1 MVLRL
6 LHDIC
11 KDRVRKKGPR
21 CRWELELALATF
33 SLSMGKGL
41 ADDNAGDR
49 GALVVGV
56 WPRRPFRFPDGRGGA
71 APRVWPH
78 GSPDERG
85 GGGTGGRGGGTGGRF
100 IGGCVGLDERAREG
114 GHDAGYD
121 VQLRRGAQ
129 PRGHPPGMARS
140 IGPDERG
147 GGTCRRPL
155 IRGWC
160 VVMCAASGRGS
171 VAPG

>member
-1 MVLRL
+1 
-6 LHDIC
+6 
-11 KDRVRKKGPR
+11 
-21 CRWELELALATF
+21 
-33 SLSMGKGL
+33 MGKGL

-147 GGTCRRPL
+147 GGGTCVLSYTVFLMARAF
-155 IRGWC
+155 C
-160 VVMCAASGRGS
+160 FASCA
-171 VAPG
+171 